1 MFANFLA
8 FSYTIAPP
16 SLESNS
22 RTLFGTVL
30 YAFGAIVG
38 WPFSL
43 ALSIPFVFE
52 ELFLHGTDAVPSEQQ
67 VSWLL
72 ARFGRF
78 LTAGGVAALL
88 FVRLSRNHILRADPA
103 YHISRF
109 LWLLWILS
117 TMES

>member
-1 MFANFLA
+1 MYANTMAFAWSLEPTNSKNSRRTLLTTLA
-8 FSYTIAPP
+8 FAT
-16 SLESNS
+16 
-22 RTLFGTVL
+22 
-30 YAFGAIVG
+30 GAIVG
-38 WPFSL
+38 WPFAL
-43 ALSIPFVFE
+43 AVALPFVFE

-103 YHISRF
+103 YPISRF